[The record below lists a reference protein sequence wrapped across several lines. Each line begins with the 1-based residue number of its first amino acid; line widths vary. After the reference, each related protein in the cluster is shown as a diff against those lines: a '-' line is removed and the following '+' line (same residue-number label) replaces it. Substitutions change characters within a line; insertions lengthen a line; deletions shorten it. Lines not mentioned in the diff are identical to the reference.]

1 MGLLQKAVE
10 TYDIMEN
17 SSIVGVYKNDRP
29 PLAPVSH
36 IVTTAKIQIML
47 DSDGGFIDARKVEK
61 SEPKII
67 IPVTEESAGRT
78 VSPAAHPLCEQ
89 IGYLSGKDEKRFGLY
104 TDQLRAWADSE
115 FSHPMLRPILTYV
128 EKRTI
133 IDDLGSC
140 GIDHPAEKDLVRWV
154 VNGVG
159 DIAEC
164 WIDRRLF
171 QAYINW
177 YDSIRDKSSDGADA
191 DICMITGDIVPIA
204 AQHPKGIVAKNGNAK
219 LISSN
224 DKTYFTFRGRFV
236 DDRQA
241 VTIGYEASQ
250 KAHCALRW
258 LTSSQGVIIGQGSS
272 GRSDDEAGSEVP
284 NRENNEGRTFLC
296 WSPRGKRIISATRPV
311 ALPGRARLDLNGY
324 RAELKKTLDGFGD
337 QLPDNDDVVVAA
349 FDAATTGRLA
359 VTYYRELQGSDFRDR
374 ILAWDSTCCW
384 WGWNKTTERY
394 DAVTSP
400 SLWNIVNCAFG
411 TERGGRLE
419 TDDKILGQQMQRLF
433 RCRIDGAAFPEDIK
447 RILVER
453 ASKPQSYE
461 KKTYEN
467 ILRTTCAAIK
477 KYYYD
482 HKKED
487 LEMSLD
493 KDKMDRSYQFGR
505 LLAVMEKVERD
516 TYDNNEKRETNAER
530 YRGEYCRRPLYTV
543 TILDGK
549 IQPYFRG
556 ISNGL
561 KDYYKS
567 LMGEIW
573 GKIDDSYK
581 AASTDAPYK
590 KWLDK
595 PLDDTYIIGYYL
607 QRESFYEKKDNENI
621 NDQEEK

>member
-47 DSDGGFIDARKVEK
+47 DSDGSFIDARKVDK

-78 VSPAAHPLCEQ
+78 RSPVAHPLCEQ

-104 TDQLRAWADSE
+104 TDQLRAWAESE

-164 WIDRRLF
+164 WVDRRLF
-171 QAYINW
+171 QAYTDW
-177 YDSIRDKSSDGADA
+177 YDSIRDKSGDGI
-191 DICMITGDIVPIA
+191 DICMITGDIVPVA
-204 AQHPKGIVAKNGNAK
+204 VQHPKGIVAKNGNAK

-224 DKTYFTFRGRFV
+224 DETYFTFRGRFI

-250 KAHCALRW
+250 KAHCVLRW
-258 LTSSQGVIIGQGSS
+258 LTSSQGVIIGQGSA
-272 GRSDDEAGSEVP
+272 GRSDDEAASEVP
-284 NRENNEGRTFLC
+284 SRENNEGRTFLC
-296 WSPRGKRIISATRPV
+296 WSPRGKHVISATRPV

-337 QLPDNDDVVVAA
+337 QLPDNDDVIVAA

-374 ILAWDSTCCW
+374 IYDWDSTCCW
-384 WGWNKTTERY
+384 WGWNKITERY

-411 TERGGRLE
+411 TERGGELE
-419 TDDKILGQQMQRLF
+419 TDDRIMGQQMQRLF
-433 RCRIDGAAFPEDIK
+433 RCRIDGAALPEDIK

-467 ILRTTCAAIK
+467 ILRTACAVIK

-530 YRGEYCRRPLYTV
+530 YWEIYCRRPLHTYDNLKKRV
-543 TILDGK
+543 
-549 IQPYFRG
+549 QPYFKRLSEG
-556 ISNGL
+556 QRVRYRELTDEILKKIS
-561 KDYYKS
+561 DVYD
-567 LMGEIW
+567 GE
-573 GKIDDSYK
+573 KTS
-581 AASTDAPYK
+581 AAYE
-590 KWLDK
+590 KWLDR
-595 PLDDTYIIGYYL
+595 PLDDTYIMGYHL
-607 QRESFYEKKDNENI
+607 QRRELYRKNDKENI

>member
-47 DSDGGFIDARKVEK
+47 DSDGSFIDARKVDK

-78 VSPAAHPLCEQ
+78 SSPVAHPLCEQ

-164 WIDRRLF
+164 WVDRRLF
-171 QAYINW
+171 QAYTDW
-177 YDSIRDKSSDGADA
+177 YDSIRDKSGDGI
-191 DICMITGDIVPIA
+191 DICMITGDIVPVA
-204 AQHPKGIVAKNGNAK
+204 VQHPKGIVAKNGNAK

-224 DKTYFTFRGRFV
+224 DKTYFTFRGRFI

-250 KAHCALRW
+250 KAHCVLRW
-258 LTSSQGVIIGQGSS
+258 LTSSQGVIIGQGSA
-272 GRSDDEAGSEVP
+272 GRSDDEAASEVP
-284 NRENNEGRTFLC
+284 SREKDEGRTFLC
-296 WSPRGKRIISATRPV
+296 WSPKGKRPISATRPV
-311 ALPGRARLDLNGY
+311 ALSGRARLDLNGY

-349 FDAATTGRLA
+349 FDAASKGRLA

-374 ILAWDSTCCW
+374 IYDWDSTCCW
-384 WGWNKTTERY
+384 WGWDKNTERY

-400 SLWNIVNCAFG
+400 SLWNIANCAFG
-411 TERGGRLE
+411 TERGGELE
-419 TDDKILGQQMQRLF
+419 TDDRIMGQQMQRLF

-467 ILRTTCAAIK
+467 ILRTACAVIK

-530 YRGEYCRRPLYTV
+530 YRGEYRRRPLYTV
-543 TILDGK
+543 GILDEK

-573 GKIDDSYK
+573 GKIDDTYK
-581 AASTDAPYK
+581 DENTSAPYK
-590 KWLDK
+590 KWLDR

-607 QRESFYEKKDNENI
+607 QRKAFFRNKNKENTE
-621 NDQEEK
+621 DQEEK